1 MDNKIRVYELA
12 KQMNASSKRIIEIL
26 NEINIFPKGNMS
38 TLEDE
43 ELKAFYSHTGY
54 NPDKD
59 KPQTQKP
66 AEKPAASADG
76 KAKAAA
82 PQKTVGT
89 VVKRIVRSAS
99 SDDYYTDADR
109 DSKQNG
115 KKPTRQSA
123 TASSGLRS
131 GYVVRNDL
139 DSMADTYA
147 KVKPAQSEGSAQAK
161 PAPSTADAPKIVR
174 RVKKSDLEPKP
185 ETVTEKPVETPVE
198 KVVEPPKSAEKTDA
212 PATESIKEE
221 KSVAAKE
228 EPAAP
233 AETHAEAAPA
243 PVETPKTPVAPTTAP
258 AAEEVA
264 TPVRK
269 PSVSSE
275 PRRGPVYISRG
286 NPVEP
291 RPRPGM
297 GQRPDTRGGD
307 RPQRPDGMNREG
319 FNRGGGQQRF
329 GNREGGAGGQGRFG
343 GQNGGNRMG
352 GRDNRGGRGPAIPQV
367 DPALLA
373 GQEPRRDYAGKM
385 YDKNQEKN
393 SRKDGKRDS
402 SRPTNS
408 GGKDKYREGRQFV
421 GAKMG
426 VSEIYSDDYHSSYD
440 VESYGQKRSVKKK
453 EKGSFKDYKPVTPVI
468 AVLTNVKLP
477 ATMTVKEFAESIKK
491 TSAEVIKKLMLMGVM
506 ATQNQVIDFDTAAL
520 IASEFNITAE
530 QEVVITTEERLFDDS
545 DEENDEGAVER
556 PPVVVVM
563 GHVDHGKTSLLDAI
577 RSTSV
582 TTGEAGGITQHIGAY
597 MVKIKDRKITF
608 LDTPGHEAFTAMRA
622 RGAQVTDVAIIVV
635 AADDGVMPQTVEA
648 INHAKAA
655 KVSIVVAVNKIDKPA
670 ANLERVMTE
679 LAEHEIISEE
689 WGGDIPFVPVSA
701 KTGENIETLL
711 ETVLLSADILQL
723 KANPERQAK
732 GTIIEAKLDK
742 NRGPV
747 ATLLVQRGT
756 LRAGDAIVSGV
767 TFGHIRTMTDDRG
780 HAIKKAGPST
790 PVEITGLPEVPE
802 AGEVF
807 YAVEDEHL
815 AKQLIEQR
823 KDEMRAKALQATSKV
838 SLETLNTFIEAGKM
852 KDLNI
857 IVKADV
863 VGSVEAMKQSLLKLS
878 NEEVR
883 INIIHGAVGAINESD
898 VTLADVSN
906 AIIIGFNVRPGTNI
920 AEHAKARGV
929 DMKLYR
935 VIYDAIDDVQDA
947 IKGMLA
953 PQFEEVIHGH
963 ASVRQTFK
971 VSGVGTIAGAY
982 VTDGSI
988 VRNSDVRIVRDGI
1001 VVFEGKLASLK
1012 RFKDDAKEVQQNYE
1026 CGLSF
1031 EGFNDIKE
1039 GDVVECYTMEEI
1051 KKG

>member
-1 MDNKIRVYELA
+1 MDNKMKVNELA
-12 KQMNASSKRIIEIL
+12 KRINASNKRVIEIL
-26 NEINIFPKGNMS
+26 NEINIFPKSTMS
-38 TLEDE
+38 TLEED
-43 ELKAFYSHTGY
+43 ELKAFYAHTGY
-54 NPDKD
+54 NPDKE
-59 KPQTQKP
+59 KPQAPK
-66 AEKPAASADG
+66 ASEKTSSEASSKAASAP
-76 KAKAAA
+76 KM
-82 PQKTVGT
+82 TGT
-89 VVKRIVRSAS
+89 VIKRIVRSAS
-99 SDDYYTDADR
+99 SDDYYNNDADR
-109 DSKQNG
+109 DDKAG
-115 KKPTRQSA
+115 KKNARQS
-123 TASSGLRS
+123 TVASSGLRS
-131 GYVVRNDL
+131 GYVVR
-139 DSMADTYA
+139 
-147 KVKPAQSEGSAQAK
+147 SEVNEMGDAPSKAK
-161 PAPSTADAPKIVR
+161 PAATESVARPAISTSDAPKIVR
-174 RVKKSDLEPKP
+174 RVKKVDMQPKTEEPVQEAPKAEVTLEVKT
-185 ETVTEKPVETPVE
+185 EVTEKP
-198 KVVEPPKSAEKTDA
+198 AKT
-212 PATESIKEE
+212 
-221 KSVAAKE
+221 
-228 EPAAP
+228 
-233 AETHAEAAPA
+233 EALK
-243 PVETPKTPVAPTTAP
+243 VETPKAETAAPEVKQETAVPQAPVSEKP
-258 AAEEVA
+258 AE
-264 TPVRK
+264 PVRK

-297 GQRPDTRGGD
+297 GSRPEGRTGDRHQRPEGG
-307 RPQRPDGMNREG
+307 NREG
-319 FNRGGGQQRF
+319 FNRDRS
-329 GNREGGAGGQGRFG
+329 GAPRFG
-343 GQNGGNRMG
+343 GQNGGRPG
-352 GRDNRGGRGPAIPQV
+352 GRDNRPGGRGPVIPQV

-393 SRKDGKRDS
+393 SKKDGKRDS
-402 SRPTNS
+402 SRPTS

-440 VESYGQKRSVKKK
+440 MESYGQKRSVKKK
-453 EKGSFKDYKPVTPVI
+453 EKGSFKDYKPVAPVI

-545 DEENDEGAVER
+545 DDAMDEGAVER

-679 LAEHEIISEE
+679 LAEHEIISED

-756 LRAGDAIVSGV
+756 LHPGDAIVSGV
-767 TFGHIRTMTDDRG
+767 TFGHIRTMMDDRG

-823 KDEMRAKALQATSKV
+823 KDELRAKALQATSKV

-883 INIIHGAVGAINESD
+883 INIIHGAVGAITESD

-906 AIIIGFNVRPGTNI
+906 AIIIGFNVRPGVNI

-953 PQFEEVIHGH
+953 PQYEEVIHGH

-1001 VVFEGKLASLK
+1001 VAFEGKLASLK
-1012 RFKDDAKEVQQNYE
+1012 RFKDDVKEVQQNYE

>member
-12 KQMNASSKRIIEIL
+12 KQMNATSKRVIEIL
-26 NEINIFPKGNMS
+26 NEINITNKGNMS
-38 TLEDE
+38 TLEDD
-43 ELKAFYSHTGY
+43 ELKAFYAHTGY
-54 NPDKD
+54 SPDK
-59 KPQTQKP
+59 
-66 AEKPAASADG
+66 EKAS
-76 KAKAAA
+76 KTKAAEA
-82 PQKTVGT
+82 QKTDASKSKSASSQQKMAGT
-89 VVKRIVRSAS
+89 VIKRIVRNVS
-99 SDDYYTDADR
+99 SDDYYNDNK
-109 DSKQNG
+109 DSKQG
-115 KKPTRQSA
+115 AKKETRQSSV
-123 TASSGLRS
+123 ASSGLRS
-131 GYVVRNDL
+131 GYAVRSEVDTV
-139 DSMADTYA
+139 DSYA
-147 KVKPAQSEGSAQAK
+147 KARPTQSDVTPAAK
-161 PAPSTADAPKIVR
+161 PAVSSVSSDAPKIVR
-174 RVKKSDLEPKP
+174 RVKKADLTPK
-185 ETVTEKPVETPVE
+185 
-198 KVVEPPKSAEKTDA
+198 A
-212 PATESIKEE
+212 EE
-221 KSVAAKE
+221 KSGTDVATKVE
-228 EPAAP
+228 NAP
-233 AETHAEAAPA
+233 KTDVPA
-243 PVETPKTPVAPTTAP
+243 PVVPETIQEEPKADVPETKKVAEEKAPEVKAAKPEVTKPEEKPAEAPAQTAAPVSNQEETP
-258 AAEEVA
+258 AA
-264 TPVRK
+264 PVRK

-297 GQRPDTRGGD
+297 GPRPEGRPGD
-307 RPQRPDGMNREG
+307 RPQGGNREG
-319 FNRGGGQQRF
+319 FNRDRGGAPRFNGKDGQQ
-329 GNREGGAGGQGRFG
+329 GG
-343 GQNGGNRMG
+343 RMG
-352 GRDNRGGRGPAIPQV
+352 GRDGRPGAGRGPVIPQV

-385 YDKNQEKN
+385 YEKNQEKN
-393 SRKDGKRDS
+393 SKKDGKRDS
-402 SRPTNS
+402 SRPTG

-440 VESYGQKRSVKKK
+440 MESYGQKRSVKKK
-453 EKGSFKDYKPVTPVI
+453 EKGSFKDYKPAAPVI
-468 AVLTNVKLP
+468 SVLTNVTLP

-506 ATQNQVIDFDTAAL
+506 ATLNQVIDFDTAAL

-530 QEVVITTEERLFDDS
+530 QEVVITAEERLFDDS
-545 DEENDEGAVER
+545 DESMDENAVER

-670 ANLERVMTE
+670 ANIDRVMTE
-679 LAEHEIISEE
+679 LAEHEIVCEE
-689 WGGDIPFVPVSA
+689 WGGDVPFVPVSA
-701 KTGENIETLL
+701 KTGDNIELLL

-756 LRAGDAIVSGV
+756 LHPGDAIVSGV

-823 KDEMRAKALQATSKV
+823 KDEIRAKALQATSKV

-883 INIIHGAVGAINESD
+883 INIIHGAVGAITESD

-906 AIIIGFNVRPGTNI
+906 AIIIGFNVRPGVNI

-1039 GDVVECYTMEEI
+1039 GDVVECYTMEQI

>member
-1 MDNKIRVYELA
+1 MLRTMRCGYRSIRHSRHLEVALLDNKVRVYELA
-12 KQMNASSKRIIEIL
+12 KQMNASSKRIVEIL
-26 NEINIFPKGNMS
+26 NEINIFPKSNMS
-38 TLEDE
+38 ALEDD
-43 ELKAFYSHTGY
+43 ELKAFYAHTGY
-54 NPDKD
+54 TPSGE

-66 AEKPAASADG
+66 AEKTAEP
-76 KAKAAA
+76 KAKTA
-82 PQKTVGT
+82 PAPKMTGT

-99 SDDYYTDADR
+99 SDDYYSDADR
-109 DSKQNG
+109 EAKKQE
-115 KKPTRQSA
+115 RSA
-123 TASSGLRS
+123 PSGLRS
-131 GYVVRNDL
+131 GYTVRSDINN
-139 DSMADTYA
+139 AGDTYSKA
-147 KVKPAQSEGSAQAK
+147 A
-161 PAPSTADAPKIVR
+161 PAPAPAARPAAPAGDAPKIVR
-174 RVKKSDLEPKP
+174 RVKKADLEPKTEAPKAVEPAPQPTPVPAQPAADLTVP
-185 ETVTEKPVETPVE
+185 ETPKVEEKPVPV
-198 KVVEPPKSAEKTDA
+198 
-212 PATESIKEE
+212 
-221 KSVAAKE
+221 
-228 EPAAP
+228 PAAEP
-233 AETHAEAAPA
+233 KAAEPVKVTEAPKA
-243 PVETPKTPVAPTTAP
+243 ETPKAEEQPAP
-258 AAEEVA
+258 AA
-264 TPVRK
+264 PVRK

-297 GQRPDTRGGD
+297 GPRPDHRTGD
-307 RPQRPDGMNREG
+307 RPPRQDGGSREGG
-319 FNRGGGQQRF
+319 FNRNGQPRF
-329 GNREGGAGGQGRFG
+329 GNRDGQPAGDRRFG
-343 GQNGGNRMG
+343 GQTGGRPGGN
-352 GRDNRGGRGPAIPQV
+352 RDNRGGRGPVIPQV

-393 SRKDGKRDS
+393 RKDNKRDS
-402 SRPTNS
+402 ARPAPG

-421 GAKMG
+421 GSKMG
-426 VSEIYSDDYHSSYD
+426 VSEIYADDYSSSYD
-440 VESYGQKRSVKKK
+440 MEGHGQKRSGKKK
-453 EKGSFKDYKPVTPVI
+453 DKMSFKDYKPVAPVI
-468 AVLTNVKLP
+468 AVLTNVTLP

-530 QEVVITTEERLFDDS
+530 QEVVISKEERLFDDS
-545 DEENDEGAVER
+545 DEAHDEGAVER

-679 LAEHEIISEE
+679 LAEHEIISED

-701 KTGENIETLL
+701 KTGENIEMLL

-756 LRAGDAIVSGV
+756 LKAGDAIVSGV

-780 HAIKKAGPST
+780 HSLKKAGPST

-823 KDEMRAKALQATSKV
+823 KDELRAKALQATSKV
-838 SLETLNTFIEAGKM
+838 SLETLNSFIEAGKM

-878 NEEVR
+878 NDEVR
-883 INIIHGAVGAINESD
+883 INIIHGAVGAITESD

-906 AIIIGFNVRPGTNI
+906 AIIIGFNVRPGVNI

-953 PQFEEVIHGH
+953 PQYEEVIHGH

-1031 EGFNDIKE
+1031 DGFNDVKE

>member
-1 MDNKIRVYELA
+1 MDNKIKVNELA
-12 KQMNASSKRIIEIL
+12 KKINASNKRVMEIL
-26 NEINIFPKGNMS
+26 NEINIFPKSTMS
-38 TLEDE
+38 TLEE
-43 ELKAFYSHTGY
+43 EEVKAFYAHIGY
-54 NPDKD
+54 NPDKK
-59 KPQTQKP
+59 KPESKT
-66 AEKPAASADG
+66 AETASADTSG
-76 KAKAAA
+76 KAAA
-82 PQKTVGT
+82 APKMSGMVIR
-89 VVKRIVRSAS
+89 RIVKSSS
-99 SDDYYTDADR
+99 SDDYYSGETNDDKAA
-109 DSKQNG
+109 
-115 KKPTRQSA
+115 KKPARQST

-131 GYVVRNDL
+131 GYVARSDAGDV
-139 DSMADTYA
+139 S
-147 KVKPAQSEGSAQAK
+147 S
-161 PAPSTADAPKIVR
+161 APSTAKPVAQETPVKPVVSTSDAPKIVR
-174 RVKKSDLEPKP
+174 RVKKADLQPKAEEPVQETPKAEVVPETTVEAKVETKPVVEEKPVVTEEPKV
-185 ETVTEKPVETPVE
+185 ETPKAEEVPTVKTEEKPVEE
-198 KVVEPPKSAEKTDA
+198 K
-212 PATESIKEE
+212 
-221 KSVAAKE
+221 
-228 EPAAP
+228 P
-233 AETHAEAAPA
+233 AE
-243 PVETPKTPVAPTTAP
+243 
-258 AAEEVA
+258 
-264 TPVRK
+264 PVRK

-286 NPVEP
+286 NPVEA
-291 RPRPGM
+291 RPRPGD
-297 GQRPDTRGGD
+297 RPTRPEGRGD
-307 RPQRPDGMNREG
+307 RPQRPE
-319 FNRGGGQQRF
+319 
-329 GNREGGAGGQGRFG
+329 GNREGGFNRERGNGPRFG
-343 GQNGGNRMG
+343 GQNGGNRPGSREG
-352 GRDNRGGRGPAIPQV
+352 GFNRGPRGPVIPQV

-393 SRKDGKRDS
+393 SKKEGKRDT
-402 SRPTNS
+402 SRPTG

-440 VESYGQKRSVKKK
+440 MESYGQKRSVKKK
-453 EKGSFKDYKPVTPVI
+453 EKGSFKDYKPVAPVI
-468 AVLTNVKLP
+468 AVLTNVTLP

-530 QEVVITTEERLFDDS
+530 QEVVITKEERLFDDS
-545 DEENDEGAVER
+545 DDAMDENAVER

-679 LAEHEIISEE
+679 LAEHEIISED

-723 KANPERQAK
+723 KANPARQAK

-756 LRAGDAIVSGV
+756 LHPGDAIVSGV

-823 KDEMRAKALQATSKV
+823 KDELRAKALQATSKV

-883 INIIHGAVGAINESD
+883 INIIHGAVGAITESD

-906 AIIIGFNVRPGTNI
+906 AIIIGFNVRPGVNI

-953 PQFEEVIHGH
+953 PQYEEVIHGH

-1039 GDVVECYTMEEI
+1039 GDVVECFTMEEI

>member
-12 KQMNASSKRIIEIL
+12 KQMNATSKRVIEIL
-26 NEINIFPKGNMS
+26 TEINITNKGNMS
-38 TLEDE
+38 TLEDD
-43 ELKAFYSHTGY
+43 ELKAFYAHTGY
-54 NPDKD
+54 TPDK
-59 KPQTQKP
+59 
-66 AEKPAASADG
+66 EKPSVG
-76 KAKAAA
+76 KAPEA
-82 PQKTVGT
+82 QKNDASKSKSASSQQKMAGT
-89 VVKRIVRSAS
+89 VIKRIVRSAS
-99 SDDYYTDADR
+99 SDDYYNDNK
-109 DSKQNG
+109 DSKQNP
-115 KKPTRQSA
+115 KKESRPST

-131 GYVVRNDL
+131 GYAVRSEV
-139 DSMADTYA
+139 DSVDNYTKA
-147 KVKPAQSEGSAQAK
+147 KPAQNDAASTAK
-161 PAPSTADAPKIVR
+161 VVAPSLSSDAPKIVR
-174 RVKKSDLEPKP
+174 RVKKSDLTPKV
-185 ETVTEKPVETPVE
+185 EETPKQE
-198 KVVEPPKSAEKTDA
+198 EPKVVEPVVPVEEPKAVVETKPVVEEKPAAAPEVKAEAPKQEVKQEEVPVQA
-212 PATESIKEE
+212 PAQEIKT
-221 KSVAAKE
+221 
-228 EPAAP
+228 
-233 AETHAEAAPA
+233 AE
-243 PVETPKTPVAPTTAP
+243 
-258 AAEEVA
+258 
-264 TPVRK
+264 PVRK

-297 GQRPDTRGGD
+297 GARPEGRPGD
-307 RPQRPDGMNREG
+307 RPQRPEGGNRDG
-319 FNRGGGQQRF
+319 FNRGGAPRFAGKDGQQ
-329 GNREGGAGGQGRFG
+329 GGQGRFG
-343 GQNGGNRMG
+343 GQNGNRPG
-352 GRDNRGGRGPAIPQV
+352 GRDNRVGGGRGPVIPQV

-393 SRKDGKRDS
+393 SKKDGKRET
-402 SRPTNS
+402 SRPTG

-426 VSEIYSDDYHSSYD
+426 VSEIYSDDYPSSYD
-440 VESYGQKRSVKKK
+440 MESYGQKRSVKKK
-453 EKGSFKDYKPVTPVI
+453 EKGSFKDYKPVAPVI
-468 AVLTNVKLP
+468 AVLTNVTLP

-491 TSAEVIKKLMLMGVM
+491 TSAEVIKKLMLLGVM

-520 IASEFNITAE
+520 IAAEFNITAE
-530 QEVVITTEERLFDDS
+530 QEVVVTKEERLFDES
-545 DEENDEGAVER
+545 DDTNDEGAVER

-679 LAEHEIISEE
+679 LAEHEIISED

-756 LRAGDAIVSGV
+756 LHPGDAIVSGV

-823 KDEMRAKALQATSKV
+823 KDELRAKALQATSKV

-883 INIIHGAVGAINESD
+883 INILHGAVGAITESD

-906 AIIIGFNVRPGTNI
+906 AIIIGFNVRPGVNI

-963 ASVRQTFK
+963 ASVRQTFR

-988 VRNSDVRIVRDGI
+988 VRNSEVRIVRDGI

-1039 GDVVECYTMEEI
+1039 GDVVECYTMEQI

>member
-1 MDNKIRVYELA
+1 MDSKMKVNELA
-12 KQMNASSKRIIEIL
+12 KRINASNKRVIEIL
-26 NEINIFPKGNMS
+26 NEINIFPKSTMS
-38 TLEDE
+38 TLDEE
-43 ELKAFYSHTGY
+43 ELKAFYAHTGY
-54 NPDKD
+54 NPDKE
-59 KPQTQKP
+59 KPQAPKAPEKTSG
-66 AEKPAASADG
+66 EGSSKPAA
-76 KAKAAA
+76 A
-82 PQKTVGT
+82 PKMTGT
-89 VVKRIVRSAS
+89 VIKRIVRSAS
-99 SDDYYTDADR
+99 SDDYYNNDAER
-109 DSKQNG
+109 DEKAG
-115 KKPTRQSA
+115 KKNARQSA
-123 TASSGLRS
+123 AASSGLRS
-131 GYVVRNDL
+131 GYAVR
-139 DSMADTYA
+139 
-147 KVKPAQSEGSAQAK
+147 SEVNELSEVQGKAK
-161 PAPSTADAPKIVR
+161 PAAATETVVKPVVATSDAPKIVR
-174 RVKKSDLEPKP
+174 RVKKADLQPKTEEPVEVPVQEPAKAEVTPEVKP
-185 ETVTEKPVETPVE
+185 EIKPEDKPEVTEKTVAVEEPKVE
-198 KVVEPPKSAEKTDA
+198 APKMEAPKTETVA
-212 PATESIKEE
+212 PEVKEE
-221 KSVAAKE
+221 TTPQVVAE
-228 EPAAP
+228 EKP
-233 AETHAEAAPA
+233 AE
-243 PVETPKTPVAPTTAP
+243 
-258 AAEEVA
+258 
-264 TPVRK
+264 PVRK

-297 GQRPDTRGGD
+297 GPRPEGRTGD
-307 RPQRPDGMNREG
+307 RPQRPEGGNREG
-319 FNRGGGQQRF
+319 FNRDR
-329 GNREGGAGGQGRFG
+329 GNAPRFG
-343 GQNGGNRMG
+343 GQNGGRMG
-352 GRDNRGGRGPAIPQV
+352 GRDNRPGGGRGPVIPQV

-385 YDKNQEKN
+385 YDKNQERN
-393 SRKDGKRDS
+393 SKKDGKRDS
-402 SRPTNS
+402 SRPTM

-426 VSEIYSDDYHSSYD
+426 VSEIYSDDYHASYD
-440 VESYGQKRSVKKK
+440 MESYGQKRSVKKK
-453 EKGSFKDYKPVTPVI
+453 EKGSFKDYKPVAPVI
-468 AVLTNVKLP
+468 AVLTNVTLP

-545 DEENDEGAVER
+545 DETMDENAVER

-679 LAEHEIISEE
+679 LAEHEIISED

-756 LRAGDAIVSGV
+756 LHPGDAIVSGV

-823 KDEMRAKALQATSKV
+823 KDELRAKALQATSKV

-883 INIIHGAVGAINESD
+883 INIIHGAVGAITESD

-906 AIIIGFNVRPGTNI
+906 AIIIGFNVRPGVNI

-1031 EGFNDIKE
+1031 EGFNDVKE

>member
-1 MDNKIRVYELA
+1 MALLDNKIKVNELA
-12 KQMNASSKRIIEIL
+12 KKINASNKRVMEIL
-26 NEINIFPKGNMS
+26 NEINIFPKSTMS
-38 TLEDE
+38 TLSED
-43 ELKAFYSHTGY
+43 ELKAFYAHTGF
-54 NPDKD
+54 NPDKE
-59 KPQTQKP
+59 KPQAAKP
-66 AEKPAASADG
+66 AEKTSAESSS
-76 KAKAAA
+76 KTNAA
-82 PQKTVGT
+82 PKMTGT
-89 VVKRIVRSAS
+89 VIKRIVRSAS
-99 SDDYYTDADR
+99 SDDYYNSEAEDKT
-109 DSKQNG
+109 
-115 KKPTRQSA
+115 KKNARQS
-123 TASSGLRS
+123 TVASSGLRS
-131 GYVVRNDL
+131 GYVSRSEATD
-139 DSMADTYA
+139 AAEAQKA
-147 KVKPAQSEGSAQAK
+147 KTAAAEPAAK
-161 PAPSTADAPKIVR
+161 PVVSTSDAPKIVR
-174 RVKKSDLEPKP
+174 RVKKADLQPK
-185 ETVTEKPVETPVE
+185 T
-198 KVVEPPKSAEKTDA
+198 
-212 PATESIKEE
+212 
-221 KSVAAKE
+221 E
-228 EPAAP
+228 EPAAKEPAQTSAEEAPKAEVAPEAKPEVAEKPASKEAPKTDVPKAESAPEVKAEEKQETVPQTAAPQASEETKP
-233 AETHAEAAPA
+233 AE
-243 PVETPKTPVAPTTAP
+243 
-258 AAEEVA
+258 
-264 TPVRK
+264 PVRK

-297 GQRPDTRGGD
+297 GQRPEGRPGD
-307 RPQRPDGMNREG
+307 RPQRPEGGNREG
-319 FNRGGGQQRF
+319 FNRDRS
-329 GNREGGAGGQGRFG
+329 GAPRFG
-343 GQNGGNRMG
+343 GQNGGRMG
-352 GRDNRGGRGPAIPQV
+352 GRDGRPGAGRGPVIPQV

-393 SRKDGKRDS
+393 SKKEGKRDS
-402 SRPTNS
+402 SRPTG

-440 VESYGQKRSVKKK
+440 MESYGQKRSVRKK
-453 EKGSFKDYKPVTPVI
+453 EKGSFKDYKPVAPVI
-468 AVLTNVKLP
+468 AVLTNVTLP

-545 DEENDEGAVER
+545 DETMDENAVER

-670 ANLERVMTE
+670 ANIERVMTE
-679 LAEHEIISEE
+679 LAEHEIISED

-756 LRAGDAIVSGV
+756 LHPGDAIVSGV

-823 KDEMRAKALQATSKV
+823 KDEIRAKALQATSKV

-883 INIIHGAVGAINESD
+883 INIIHGAVGAITESD

-906 AIIIGFNVRPGTNI
+906 AIIIGFNVRPGVNI

-953 PQFEEVIHGH
+953 PQYEEVIHGH

-988 VRNSDVRIVRDGI
+988 VRNSDVRIVHDGI

-1031 EGFNDIKE
+1031 EGFNDVKE

>member
-12 KQMNASSKRIIEIL
+12 KQMNATSKRVIEIL
-26 NEINIFPKGNMS
+26 NEINVTNKGNMS
-38 TLEDE
+38 TLEDD
-43 ELKAFYSHTGY
+43 ELKAFYTHTGY
-54 NPDKD
+54 TPDK
-59 KPQTQKP
+59 
-66 AEKPAASADG
+66 EKAP
-76 KAKAAA
+76 KAKA
-82 PQKTVGT
+82 PETQKTDASKSKSVSSQQKMAGT
-89 VVKRIVRSAS
+89 VIKRIVRNAS
-99 SDDYYTDADR
+99 SDDYYDSNK
-109 DSKQNG
+109 DSKQAPKRDG
-115 KKPTRQSA
+115 RQS
-123 TASSGLRS
+123 TVASSGLRS
-131 GYVVRNDL
+131 GYAVRSEVDK
-139 DSMADTYA
+139 ADAYA
-147 KVKPAQSEGSAQAK
+147 KAKPVQSEATPVSK
-161 PAPSTADAPKIVR
+161 PVISSVSADAPKIVR
-174 RVKKSDLEPKP
+174 RVKKSDLMPK
-185 ETVTEKPVETPVE
+185 VE
-198 KVVEPPKSAEKTDA
+198 
-212 PATESIKEE
+212 
-221 KSVAAKE
+221 
-228 EPAAP
+228 
-233 AETHAEAAPA
+233 
-243 PVETPKTPVAPTTAP
+243 ETPKTEEPKAEIPEAPKTQQEEIKVVSETKPDPEVKPVVDVK
-258 AAEEVA
+258 AEEPKKETIPVENSTQPSVQEEKPA
-264 TPVRK
+264 EPVRK

-297 GQRPDTRGGD
+297 GQRPEGRPGD
-307 RPQRPDGMNREG
+307 RPQRPEGGNREG
-319 FNRGGGQQRF
+319 FNRDRS
-329 GNREGGAGGQGRFG
+329 GAPRFG
-343 GQNGGNRMG
+343 GQNGGRMG
-352 GRDNRGGRGPAIPQV
+352 GRDGRPGAGRGPVIPQV

-385 YDKNQEKN
+385 YEKNLEKN
-393 SRKDGKRDS
+393 SKKDGKRDS
-402 SRPTNS
+402 SRPTG

-440 VESYGQKRSVKKK
+440 MESYGQKRSVKKK
-453 EKGSFKDYKPVTPVI
+453 EKGSFKDYKPVAPVI
-468 AVLTNVKLP
+468 AVLTNVTLP

-530 QEVVITTEERLFDDS
+530 QEVVVTTEERLFDDS
-545 DEENDEGAVER
+545 DETMDENAVER

-679 LAEHEIISEE
+679 LAEHEIISED

-756 LRAGDAIVSGV
+756 LHPGDAIVSGV

-823 KDEMRAKALQATSKV
+823 KDEIRAKALQATSKV

-883 INIIHGAVGAINESD
+883 INIIHGAVGAITESD

-906 AIIIGFNVRPGTNI
+906 AIIIGFNVRPGVNI